1 MAEYIEREALLDR
14 MNDYC
19 VRNCPDTTYCISCFM
34 TDAKEIVDSQDAEDV
49 QPVKHGKWK
58 NDVQCS
64 ECGWYM
70 EDDVTLSPCF
80 VGFNYCPN
88 CGADMREKQDE
99 PI

>member
-1 MAEYIEREALLDR
+1 MVELKFPEMDMPKCCGDCFFNRQGADTWKCTAAYP
-14 MNDYC
+14 
-19 VRNCPDTTYCISCFM
+19 VRWKDFGSPLEKPDWCPLEES
-34 TDAKEIVDSQDAEDV
+34 
-49 QPVKHGKWK
+49 KHGEWK

-88 CGADMREKQDE
+88 CGAKMS
-99 PI
+99 